1 MSMDLSNIAILNFSG
16 ADHRCIICDIDKSE
30 AINLQNIDLTEKSG
44 TLQNINFIMT
54 YKNG

>member
-1 MSMDLSNIAILNFSG
+1 MDLSNIAILNFSG